1 LKRLINFKK
10 FSNEKKFIEKFN
22 LWEEKYR
29 DFLNEKTI
37 TRSHIRNAIPY
48 MFYYLKDDNIKK
60 SNNDLE

>member
-10 FSNEKKFIEKFN
+10 FGNEKLFIKKFN

-37 TRSHIRNAIPY
+37 NWTKSRYTHKKLRSAKSHIKNA
-48 MFYYLKDDNIKK
+48 L
-60 SNNDLE
+60 